1 MKVVY
6 LIATFCLVY
15 LANATRDCR
24 LECFQAAQSY
34 RNGKHDKVGN
44 IEEYV
49 MKDCEGFA
57 KDLRY
62 QCSKAVP
69 LILTNADIKKTI
81 EAWDTDSASS
91 KDTEKRVKRFCK
103 KACRK
108 ASQSK

>member
-1 MKVVY
+1 MQVVY
-6 LIATFCLVY
+6 LIVMFCLSY
-15 LANATRDCR
+15 LVCATRDCR

-49 MKDCEGFA
+49 MKDCESFA

-62 QCSKAVP
+62 HCAKAVP
-69 LILTNADIKKTI
+69 LILNNTDIKKTI
-81 EAWDTDSASS
+81 EAWDLDSASH
-91 KDTEKRVKRFCK
+91 KDTERAVKRYCR

-108 ASQSK
+108 AN